1 MHLFLLFINF
11 SHQNIFT
18 FLFFPQLG
26 LDRKSLESFVKRGLE
41 IKKFVRT
48 RVNEASDLAKVL

>member
-11 SHQNIFT
+11 NHQNILT